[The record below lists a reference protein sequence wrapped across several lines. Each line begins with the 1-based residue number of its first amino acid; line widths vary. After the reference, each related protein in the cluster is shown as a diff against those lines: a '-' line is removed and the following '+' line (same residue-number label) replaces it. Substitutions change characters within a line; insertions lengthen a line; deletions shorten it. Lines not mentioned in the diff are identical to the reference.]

1 MGFGGWVVGDG
12 RWGLRV
18 SGLPCQWPS
27 DVWGAFWSAPLPIV
41 LSSSPGEGDGPKG
54 ASTMSPTLQGT
65 PSTSGYPTSVNVSA
79 HPVSPVPP
87 ITPVGE
93 TLKPA
98 QTPAFEP
105 LPPQGT
111 CGHRVMRIVGG
122 VPSPE
127 RKWPWQVSLQINN
140 VHKCGGSLIAPRW
153 VLTSAHCVRGHE
165 EYTVRLGDTLLQSNS
180 QNAVV
185 IPVQDIICYN
195 YYNYQTMRHDIAL
208 VLLALSVNYSAY
220 IQPVCLPGKDF
231 EVKAGTVCWATGWGR
246 TLQFGPSHVPTLQET
261 KQVILHY
268 TTCNRMVK
276 KQEKPFP
283 KVVRKGMVCGYL
295 EKSGG
300 PCKGDAG
307 GPLVCQF
314 NDRWIQMG
322 IVSWGIHCALK
333 EVPAV
338 YTDVRFYKDWVYGT
352 MNQASILD
360 SGGFFIP
367 WVCLMLALSILVT
380 L

>member
-1 MGFGGWVVGDG
+1 MAAPGVPRCGGGSLGLLVWLLAFQPLLSEARAG
-12 RWGLRV
+12 RNERRL
-18 SGLPCQWPS
+18 
-27 DVWGAFWSAPLPIV
+27 V
-41 LSSSPGEGDGPKG
+41 LGSSSGGGGGSWDLAGG
-54 ASTMSPTLQGT
+54 QQRHLRSFV
-65 PSTSGYPTSVNVSA
+65 PST
-79 HPVSPVPP
+79 
-87 ITPVGE
+87 
-93 TLKPA
+93 
-98 QTPAFEP
+98 
-105 LPPQGT
+105 GT

-246 TLQFGPSHVPTLQET
+246 TLQFGET
-261 KQVILHY
+261 GWQDLRGDQVILHY

-283 KVVRKGMVCGYL
+283 KVVRKGMVCGYH
-295 EKSGG
+295 EKTLPSWGCCQG
-300 PCKGDAG
+300 GDAG

-322 IVSWGIHCALK
+322 IVSWGIHCALT